1 MAFKIL
7 IVEDEKNI
15 QEILK
20 SYLLNEG
27 YLVIGATDGFEA
39 IGLFNDEK
47 PDLLILDRMLP
58 GVSGEQVCL
67 EVRKVSD
74 VPILML
80 TAKTSEESKIEGF
93 EIGVDDYVTKPFSP
107 REVMVRIKAL
117 LKRSY
122 PEVNKNKL
130 YDDGYLKV
138 DLRVKEV
145 WIKGAQVRLTANEI
159 TLLETLILNKPQPL
173 SRGQL
178 VDKAF
183 GYDYDAFERNIDTYI
198 KNIRH
203 KIEPDTKKPNTY
215 VPNMG

>member
-1 MAFKIL
+1 
-7 IVEDEKNI
+7 
-15 QEILK
+15 
-20 SYLLNEG
+20 
-27 YLVIGATDGFEA
+27 
-39 IGLFNDEK
+39 
-47 PDLLILDRMLP
+47 
-58 GVSGEQVCL
+58 
-67 EVRKVSD
+67 
-74 VPILML
+74 ML

-203 KIEPDTKKPNTY
+203 KIEPDTKKPQYICTKY
-215 VPNMG
+215 GLGYYFGG